1 VRLAGFKHHGASE
14 TADVGANKESAP
26 FVARLSL
33 NVKRNP
39 VVAGRGK
46 EGHFGLQGMR
56 ERAARIAGKLTVIS
70 SPESGTHVKLV
81 VPGKIIYRK
90 STSDNH

>member
-1 VRLAGFKHHGASE
+1 MKRSGTLAYVQK
-14 TADVGANKESAP
+14 GANCGS
-26 FVARLSL
+26 RSL
-33 NVKRNP
+33 ILMNSVWTLWTMAGLDP
-39 VVAGRGK
+39 VVADRGK

-56 ERAARIAGKLTVIS
+56 ERAARIAGKLTVSS

-90 STSDNH
+90 ATSDSH